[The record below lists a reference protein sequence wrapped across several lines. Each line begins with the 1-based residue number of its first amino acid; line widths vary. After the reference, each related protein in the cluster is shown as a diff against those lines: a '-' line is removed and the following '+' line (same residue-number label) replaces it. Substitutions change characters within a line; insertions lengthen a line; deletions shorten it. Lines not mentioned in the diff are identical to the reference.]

1 MKKKLN
7 KSLNRIKKNNPDLS
21 SPDKEVIKLS
31 PYEISLFRELQKKY
45 DISIE
50 TNFSD
55 DSSEINSEI
64 TDSVKN
70 TLDRINKGKPFS
82 FDDNN

>member
-7 KSLNRIKKNNPDLS
+7 KSLKRIKKNNPDLS
-21 SPDKEVIKLS
+21 IPDNEAIKLS

-50 TNFSD
+50 SNFGD
-55 DSSEINSEI
+55 DGSEINSEI
-64 TDSVKN
+64 SDSVKK
-70 TLDRINKGKPFS
+70 TLDRINKGIPFTY
-82 FDDNN
+82 DENN

>member
-70 TLDRINKGKPFS
+70 TLDRINKGKPFT

>member
-7 KSLNRIKKNNPDLS
+7 KSLKRIKKNNPDLS
-21 SPDKEVIKLS
+21 SPDNEAIKLS

-50 TNFSD
+50 SNFGD
-55 DSSEINSEI
+55 DGSEINSEI
-64 TDSVKN
+64 SDDVKK
-70 TLDRINKGKPFS
+70 TLDRINKGIPFTY
-82 FDDNN
+82 DENN

>member
-7 KSLNRIKKNNPDLS
+7 KSLKRIKKNNPDLS
-21 SPDKEVIKLS
+21 IPDNEAIKLS

-50 TNFSD
+50 SNFGD
-55 DSSEINSEI
+55 DGSEINSEI
-64 TDSVKN
+64 SDGVKK
-70 TLDRINKGKPFS
+70 TLDRINKGKPFTY
-82 FDDNN
+82 DENN

>member
-55 DSSEINSEI
+55 DGSEINSEI

-70 TLDRINKGKPFS
+70 TLDRINKGKPFT

>member
-7 KSLNRIKKNNPDLS
+7 KSLKRIKKNNPDLS
-21 SPDKEVIKLS
+21 SPDNEVIKLS

-50 TNFSD
+50 SNFGD
-55 DSSEINSEI
+55 DGSEINSEI
-64 TDSVKN
+64 SDDVKK
-70 TLDRINKGKPFS
+70 TLDRINKGVPFTY
-82 FDDNN
+82 DENN

>member
-7 KSLNRIKKNNPDLS
+7 KSLKRIKKNNPDLS
-21 SPDKEVIKLS
+21 IPDNEAIKLS

-50 TNFSD
+50 SNFGD
-55 DSSEINSEI
+55 EGSEINLEI
-64 TDSVKN
+64 SDSVKK
-70 TLDRINKGKPFS
+70 TLDRINKGIPFTY
-82 FDDNN
+82 DENN

>member
-21 SPDKEVIKLS
+21 SPDKEVIRLS

-55 DSSEINSEI
+55 DGSEINSEI

-70 TLDRINKGKPFS
+70 TLDRINKGKPFT

>member
-7 KSLNRIKKNNPDLS
+7 KSLKRIKKNNPDLS
-21 SPDKEVIKLS
+21 IPDNEAFKLS

-50 TNFSD
+50 SNFGD
-55 DSSEINSEI
+55 DGSEVNSEI
-64 TDSVKN
+64 SDDVKK
-70 TLDRINKGKPFS
+70 TLDRINKGVPFTY
-82 FDDNN
+82 DENN

>member
-1 MKKKLN
+1 MKF
-7 KSLNRIKKNNPDLS
+7 I
-21 SPDKEVIKLS
+21 
-31 PYEISLFRELQKKY
+31 QKKY

-55 DSSEINSEI
+55 DGSEINSEI

-70 TLDRINKGKPFS
+70 TLDRINKGKPFT